1 MQKASNNADSEIIDP
16 ADARFST
23 KISPNPVKLNLIA
36 LIAALGFTFM
46 ILYLRLL
53 YSKTLKEEEISK
65 ITDLPVIGKIPHST
79 FNKNTIVLDE
89 TSSTIAESFR
99 ILRSRIQFLT
109 KESISPV
116 ILVTSAMP
124 GDGKTFTAINL
135 ASAYSLLGKRTIL
148 LGFDLRKPKI
158 FGDFELS
165 NEKGIST
172 WLIGKDKLPEIVQK
186 TKFENL
192 SIISAGPV
200 PPNPSELTAL
210 GKTTE
215 LITLLKENYDYIVI
229 DSSPIGIVS
238 DTLHL
243 ASLSDACLLVIRPGK
258 SLKDM
263 FINTISEIRTNG
275 TKGVGL
281 VINDIQSDS
290 KYYGYGEKYG
300 YTQDKNNSKR
310 KFLKK
315 VGLK

>member
-1 MQKASNNADSEIIDP
+1 
-16 ADARFST
+16 
-23 KISPNPVKLNLIA
+23 
-36 LIAALGFTFM
+36 M

-53 YSKTLKEEEISK
+53 YSKVLKEEEIGR
-65 ITDLPVIGKIPHST
+65 ITDLPIIGKIPHNT
-79 FNKNTIVLDE
+79 FTKNTIVLDE
-89 TSSTIAESFR
+89 PSSSIAEAFR

-109 KESISPV
+109 KESVSPV

-124 GDGKTFTAINL
+124 GDGKTFTSINL

-158 FGDFELS
+158 YEDFNLH
-165 NEKGIST
+165 NERGIST
-172 WLIGKDKLPEIVQK
+172 WLIGQDKLSDIIQK
-186 TKFENL
+186 TTLDNL

-210 GKTTE
+210 GKTAE
-215 LITLLKENYDYIVI
+215 LITSLREEFDYIVI

-263 FINTISEIRTNG
+263 FINTLSEIG
-275 TKGVGL
+275 THDAQGVGL

-300 YTQDKNNSKR
+300 YTHSKSKSKG